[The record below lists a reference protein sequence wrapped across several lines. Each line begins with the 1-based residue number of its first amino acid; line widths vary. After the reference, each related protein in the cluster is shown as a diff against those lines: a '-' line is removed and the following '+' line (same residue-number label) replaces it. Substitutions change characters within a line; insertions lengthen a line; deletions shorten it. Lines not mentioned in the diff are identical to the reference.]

1 MNQAHAKRPG
11 LPRRRVLT
19 LLAASAACASLPDA
33 LAAGTES
40 ILEWPGTALGAR
52 VRLLFAHDDIASVR
66 RATERAVAEIGRLEN
81 IFSLYRP
88 GSELCRLN
96 RAGSL
101 DGPSLD
107 LVELLGESVRLGE
120 LSSGAF
126 DITVQPLW
134 NLYREHFAQ
143 PRDDADGPPLQAIAA
158 ARALVDYRLV
168 EVSTGRIRLGMPGMA
183 VTLNGIAQGYI
194 TDRVAELLRDSG
206 FEHILIDLGEIRAL
220 GHPPSAE
227 GWPVRIECL
236 NAAAGGMEA
245 LLLSDRAVATSAGTA
260 SPFDATGQ
268 HHHIF
273 DPATGASTRR
283 YRSVSVVAGRATLA
297 DGLSTALTVL
307 PPERGTMLLDR
318 CGDARALWL
327 TAEGE
332 LLRHSSAV

>member
-1 MNQAHAKRPG
+1 MNQGHAKRPR

-19 LLAASAACASLPDA
+19 LLAASAVCAGLPGA

-40 ILEWPGTALGAR
+40 ILEWRSTALGAR
-52 VRLLFAHDDIASVR
+52 VRLLFAHDDLAAVQ
-66 RATERAVAEIGRLEN
+66 RAVERAIAEIGRLEN

-88 GSELCRLN
+88 ESELCRLN
-96 RAGSL
+96 GAGSL

-120 LSSGAF
+120 LSGGAF
-126 DITVQPLW
+126 DISVQPLW
-134 NLYREHFAQ
+134 NLYRGHFAQ
-143 PRDDADGPPLQAIAA
+143 PRHDPAGPPLQAIAA

-168 EVSTGRIRLGMPGMA
+168 EISTGCIRLGMPGMA

-194 TDRVAELLRDSG
+194 TDRVADLLRDSG
-206 FEHILIDLGEIRAL
+206 FEHVLIDLGEIRAL
-220 GHPPSAE
+220 GHPPSTE
-227 GWPVRIECL
+227 GWPVRIEYL
-236 NAAAGGMEA
+236 NAVAEGQEP
-245 LLLSDRAVATSAGTA
+245 LLLSDRAVATSAGAA

-273 DPATGASTRR
+273 DPATGASSSR
-283 YRSVSVVAGRATLA
+283 YRGVSVIAGRATLA

-307 PPERGTMLLDR
+307 PPERGIALLER
-318 CGDARALWL
+318 IGDAKALWL

-332 LLRHSSAV
+332 LLRHSSAI